1 MTTPPPPF
9 AALAALASDTD
20 PIARAKALGAALNA
34 IPDLQAW
41 LRAER
46 QQSVSQANQTQ
57 TQDQIADQLNLS
69 KSSVSRIINNS
80 PSGTGT
86 GGRPGRPKKT

>member
-9 AALAALASDTD
+9 HALAALAADTD
-20 PIARAKALGAALNA
+20 PIERAKNLGAALNA
-34 IPDLQAW
+34 IPELQSW
-41 LRAER
+41 LRTER
-46 QQSVSQANQTQ
+46 QQAVTQANQTQ

-80 PSGTGT
+80 PSGAGT
-86 GGRPGRPKKT
+86 GGKPGRPKKT